1 MNGGRK
7 RFPKPFRSMSYHLS
21 LSLSAV
27 VLNTSPRGLAAL
39 CPGWVPSLKH
49 FAERSEELVKR
60 PRPPDPIQISSNLG
74 GKGWKRMEN
83 YIILYIKQ
91 ESRMEKYGKH
101 LDHCRSV
108 RIVATCGNW
117 HHWPIQWRCAFL
129 FKKTVQIKCAQKQDS
144 LKMFKVPLPWN
155 GWTIELNPLNPA
167 NPITKWSSMSSQEAG
182 NQSICIKSC
191 AALPASAKLRA
202 LVNFGYSNV
211 PWWGKPSM
219 SEYENYK

>member
-1 MNGGRK
+1 
-7 RFPKPFRSMSYHLS
+7 
-21 LSLSAV
+21 
-27 VLNTSPRGLAAL
+27 
-39 CPGWVPSLKH
+39 
-49 FAERSEELVKR
+49 
-60 PRPPDPIQISSNLG
+60 
-74 GKGWKRMEN
+74 MEN

-91 ESRMEKYGKH
+91 ESKMEKYGKH

-182 NQSICIKSC
+182 NQSMCIKSC

>member
-1 MNGGRK
+1 
-7 RFPKPFRSMSYHLS
+7 
-21 LSLSAV
+21 
-27 VLNTSPRGLAAL
+27 
-39 CPGWVPSLKH
+39 
-49 FAERSEELVKR
+49 
-60 PRPPDPIQISSNLG
+60 
-74 GKGWKRMEN
+74 MEN

-182 NQSICIKSC
+182 TSPSASNLVLHCQPRQSFELWLTLVTQMCHGEANRVWVSMRITNKVGHSENISLSLQRCR
-191 AALPASAKLRA
+191 AKCLSTRHKA
-202 LVNFGYSNV
+202 IGAH
-211 PWWGKPSM
+211 
-219 SEYENYK
+219 